1 MVKQKTGI
9 ERRQYIRAKRV
20 LSVEFKLAKS
30 SRKNTDTSIHLSTTE
45 DMSLGGISFYSEVK
59 YDQGDIL
66 DIRVVMSGV
75 LDIFQGPAKVIRST
89 EKKSGTL
96 FLIAV
101 KFLKTATKKR
111 SAKTFSS
118 GAAAVKTTTK
128 RKSAKR
134 II

>member
-20 LSVEFKLAKS
+20 LSVEFKLMKTP
-30 SRKNTDTSIHLSTTE
+30 RKNADKTVHISTTE
-45 DMSLGGISFYSEVK
+45 DMSFGGISFYSEAA
-59 YDQGDIL
+59 YAEGDIL

-75 LDIFQGPAKVIRST
+75 LDIFQGPARVIRST
-89 EKKSGTL
+89 EKKSGKL

-101 KFLKTATKKR
+101 KFVKTATKKR
-111 SAKTFSS
+111 SAKSFSP
-118 GAAAVKTTTK
+118 AATTRKIATK
-128 RKSAKR
+128 KKSAKR